1 MIKYI
6 INIKHYWNI
15 VLIIDIDYDRYD
27 VVESALKD
35 IDAPIK
41 VIDDIYN
48 KIGYQYDSGFT
59 FSNSDFRTSVVGINK
74 TTSKEEMINTIS
86 HEADHIQTA
95 VCDYYNIRLDSES
108 AAYLIGYIIQ
118 QFYKYCYNCFCNS

>member
-59 FSNSDFRTSVVGINK
+59 F
-74 TTSKEEMINTIS
+74 
-86 HEADHIQTA
+86 
-95 VCDYYNIRLDSES
+95 
-108 AAYLIGYIIQ
+108 LILILELLLWVSIKLHQ
-118 QFYKYCYNCFCNS
+118 KKK